1 MKYPLMNIENE
12 QRDKVKGI
20 FLYHSF
26 ISKEIKSQYKDVT
39 SSVQTKIIL
48 GGNGKL
54 FDKDDLNER
63 CHCQSKV
70 ARWMFK
76 AL

>member
-1 MKYPLMNIENE
+1 MNIENE

-54 FDKDDLNER
+54 FDKDDLYER
-63 CHCQSKV
+63 CQSKV